1 MKFQRV
7 VDRVDNADASTTTI
21 KPREV
26 PRTQRLLMTATREA
40 IDDAGQDIR
49 PFGFDGPV
57 VRAVADEAIR
67 LRFYERIAEQAGPD
81 EDQNTVKERRRKSF
95 NRSIESALKAQI
107 LVAREIQ
114 GQRLIWLP
122 HG

>member
-1 MKFQRV
+1 
-7 VDRVDNADASTTTI
+7 
-21 KPREV
+21 
-26 PRTQRLLMTATREA
+26 MTATREA